1 MKILLSSHFF
11 HPGVGGIEGVSRLLA
26 TEFVRAGHEV
36 KIITTTRED
45 DGSAFPFG
53 IVRRPGPAR
62 LLALVRWCDVF
73 FHNNISLRAAWPLLL
88 VRRPWVVAHHTW
100 IGRVTTN
107 RQSMRDGLKHR
118 LLRYARNISISEPV
132 ARHVVRAPSVVIG
145 NPYRDA
151 LFVRDPQ
158 AVRDRDLVF
167 LGRLVVDKG
176 VDLLLDAMALL
187 KRKNLAP
194 TLTIVGSGPELENLR
209 RQTNVLGLTA
219 QVNFAGT
226 QTDGELVALLNR
238 HKLVVVPSRWQEP
251 FGLAALEGVAC
262 GCVGVVADCGGLP
275 DAIGPCGVKFVHRS
289 VESLTAGLRELLSPG
304 ADLSRFRQGAEAHLR
319 AHRAEEVARRYLEV
333 LEAAV
338 R

>member
-11 HPGVGGIEGVSRLLA
+11 HPSVGGIEEVSQVLA

-45 DGSAFPFG
+45 DGSAFPFE
-53 IVRRPGPAR
+53 IVRRPGPLR

-88 VRRPWVVAHHTW
+88 LRRPWVVAHHTW
-100 IGRVTTN
+100 IERVKTN
-107 RQSMRDGLKHR
+107 RQTLRDRLKHR
-118 LLRYARNISISEPV
+118 VIRCARNIAVSKPLAQHLV
-132 ARHVVRAPSVVIG
+132 DTPSVVIG

-176 VDLLLDAMALL
+176 VDLLLDALALL
-187 KRKNLAP
+187 KKEKFTP
-194 TLTIVGSGPELENLR
+194 TLTIIGSGPEKENLR
-209 RQTNVLGLTA
+209 RQTDVLGLTA

-226 QTDGELVALLNR
+226 QTGRKLVALLNR
-238 HKLVVVPSRWQEP
+238 HQLVVLPSRWQEP

-275 DAIGPCGVKFVHRS
+275 DAIGPGGVKFVHRS
-289 VESLTAGLRELLSPG
+289 VESLTTRLRELLSPG
-304 ADLSRFRQGAEAHLR
+304 ADLRRFREGAAAHLR
-319 AHRAEEVARRYLEV
+319 AHRAEEVARRYIEV